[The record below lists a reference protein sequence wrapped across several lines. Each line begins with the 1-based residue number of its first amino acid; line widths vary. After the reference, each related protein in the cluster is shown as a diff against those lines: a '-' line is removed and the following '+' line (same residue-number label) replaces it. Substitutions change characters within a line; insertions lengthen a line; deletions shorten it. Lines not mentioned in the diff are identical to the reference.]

1 MDIRRI
7 PYKIEIGLV
16 LCIIGNILLSVS
28 FTAIFRMC
36 YPDDIPE
43 ELCIALIGLFFIMV
57 FSYWLF
63 DKLCLT
69 YQELFEQQQLHY
81 EYEQKEMHYLALEQA
96 QNEIRKIK
104 HDIKNQLL
112 ELNLQMS
119 CNNTCRE
126 KEEALVLLH
135 EIQQQLEHASDH
147 VYTSCP
153 VVDAILIEKCRNAR
167 EAGIRVEHSS
177 NFSEKLKINRGD
189 MGIILGN
196 LLDNAIEAAKKE
208 PEPKI
213 CIKMVQNREQL
224 MIEIKNT
231 CRSDGKIDWY
241 STKEDKRNHGIGIK
255 SVTKVVEQYKGRL
268 QLQQIQGIVIARVN
282 LFGVWQ
288 EEENMDKV

>member
-1 MDIRRI
+1 
-7 PYKIEIGLV
+7 
-16 LCIIGNILLSVS
+16 
-28 FTAIFRMC
+28 
-36 YPDDIPE
+36 
-43 ELCIALIGLFFIMV
+43 
-57 FSYWLF
+57 
-63 DKLCLT
+63 
-69 YQELFEQQQLHY
+69 
-81 EYEQKEMHYLALEQA
+81 
-96 QNEIRKIK
+96 
-104 HDIKNQLL
+104 
-112 ELNLQMS
+112 
-119 CNNTCRE
+119 
-126 KEEALVLLH
+126 
-135 EIQQQLEHASDH
+135 
-147 VYTSCP
+147 
-153 VVDAILIEKCRNAR
+153 
-167 EAGIRVEHSS
+167 
-177 NFSEKLKINRGD
+177 